1 MAVFGKLDA
10 KAMGT
15 NVGVTNGDATVT
27 TAGDFTDS
35 TDNLVVVGDV
45 LEISGVAYI
54 VKTVTSATALELHKA
69 YAGSTATIT
78 ASAAVRR
85 TAPKAVAEFVIKGGD
100 SNSYDLV
107 FVDTTEML
115 LAENKSRG
123 ITGPGWWQYRTHT
136 DSSGNTRHK
145 SECIAFVNATAGVAG
160 DDTDDTVVA
169 DVASAVVIG
178 TQPAASVSGAGS
190 AADGAGTFAPVTS
203 TTGTPGT
210 LAYVWQRQT
219 AAATT
224 RWVNI
229 AANTDTGITYADFT
243 TATLA
248 YTGLADDSLDGYKYR
263 VKITSAG
270 GTEEV
275 ISNGAATLTFG
286 S

>member
-15 NVGVTNGDATVT
+15 DVAATNGDATVT
-27 TAGDFTDS
+27 TAGDFTDAS
-35 TDNLVVVGDV
+35 DNLVVVGDV
-45 LEISGVAYI
+45 LELSGVAYI
-54 VKTVTSATALELHKA
+54 VKQVTSATALELHKA
-69 YAGSTATIT
+69 YAGSTATV
-78 ASAAVRR
+78 AAAAAVRR

-107 FVDTTEML
+107 FVDTTEMV

-123 ITGPGWWQYRTHT
+123 ISGPGWWQYRTYT
-136 DSSGNTRHK
+136 TAAGDTKHK
-145 SECIAFVNATAGVAG
+145 AECLAFVHATAAAAG
-160 DDTDDTVVA
+160 DDADDTVVA
-169 DVASAVVIG
+169 DVASAVTV
-178 TQPAASVSGAGS
+178 TAQPAASTSS
-190 AADGAGTFAPVTS
+190 SGAGTFTLTTT
-203 TTGTPGT
+203 TTGTPGA

-219 AAATT
+219 ASSTKKWT
-224 RWVNI
+224 NI
-229 AANTDTGITYADFT
+229 TASLDTGITYADFT

-248 YTGLADDSLDGYKYR
+248 YSGLASDALDGYKYR

-275 ISNGAATLTFG
+275 ITDGVGALTFG